1 MNAVVSRSMVA
12 GSDLADRINAEHSLA
27 GECARGM
34 AQHARRVGELLL
46 EARDGCPSR
55 HWLSWLS
62 ANCPEIAVR
71 TAQVYMKLARDCLE
85 DPGKAA
91 ELDAGSLRQAY
102 IALAPPK
109 PANTQHA
116 AHTAEGGEAKPSDA
130 PKEPAA
136 SNSRLRTESGLRSVC
151 LASATHGASDEQ
163 RPVETPPDTD
173 GHRETPNEPQ
183 GDESGAPDLPTE
195 DEMAEIDAAIEREYQ
210 HSIAKVMES
219 TDQLA
224 AAHAQIKLLT
234 ERIAGLNVSL
244 GGYMRGK
251 THVID
256 LLREERSLTKRLR
269 RVIEQLKADN
279 ENLRENLQ
287 EKTAERT
294 AIVEESL
301 ESSEMALESGLEA
314 SYAHDMDQLSVD

>member
-1 MNAVVSRSMVA
+1 MNAVVSRSIVVVD
-12 GSDLADRINAEHSLA
+12 SDLAGRINAEHA
-27 GECARGM
+27 AARECGRGII
-34 AQHARRVGELLL
+34 QHTRRLGELLL
-46 EARDGCPSR
+46 ESQDACPPD
-55 HWLSWLS
+55 HWLAWLS
-62 ANCPEIAVR
+62 AHCPQIAVR
-71 TAQVYMKLARDCLE
+71 TAQAYMQLARACLA

-91 ELDAGSLRQAY
+91 ELEAMSLRRALA
-102 IALAPPK
+102 ALAPPK
-109 PANTQHA
+109 AARTQRVAHA
-116 AHTAEGGEAKPSDA
+116 TEGGEAKPSE
-130 PKEPAA
+130 PPTSNEPAA
-136 SNSRLRTESGLRSVC
+136 SNL
-151 LASATHGASDEQ
+151 LASREHAASDEQ
-163 RPVETPPDTD
+163 RPVGTPPDNTD

-195 DEMAEIDAAIEREYQ
+195 EEMAEMDAAIEREYQ
-210 HSIAKVMES
+210 HSIAKVMAS
-219 TDQLA
+219 DDRLV
-224 AAHAQIKLLT
+224 AAHAEIKLLT

-256 LLREERSLTKRLR
+256 LLREEQSLTKRLR